1 MRPLSPPDFDNEL
14 NITSKEKVLIKKL
27 IDRYMRQ
34 GKEGRPVVNT
44 SDAVRVEFG
53 LSLIQILDVDV
64 KDQVL
69 KTNVWYEYVSTCCLS
84 SCPRALFSSRYTQV
98 LVRSS
103 CHQAQPLLDMII
115 LHKSRSATTGESVLL
130 DKWHHVALHQWSAC
144 PLYLITNWSLSDS
157 AIPMTECSFYTASLV
172 TF

>member
-84 SCPRALFSSRYTQV
+84 SCPRALFSSRYT
-98 LVRSS
+98 
-103 CHQAQPLLDMII
+103 
-115 LHKSRSATTGESVLL
+115 
-130 DKWHHVALHQWSAC
+130 
-144 PLYLITNWSLSDS
+144 
-157 AIPMTECSFYTASLV
+157 
-172 TF
+172 